1 MRPKVFAVA
10 LVAAV
15 AVAVSLTAIFYSFF
29 HVVDIVS
36 KPMKIIVDDY
46 IGLDANSINLSFG
59 AVPPGDSSHKL
70 FTVRNVYG
78 KDVRVKI
85 KPEGEFRD
93 WVSFSP
99 NNFVLLPDE
108 SKQIKASAKVPENY
122 QMNRT
127 LHGVFSVVFVRS
139 W

>member
-1 MRPKVFAVA
+1 MRPQVFAVA

-46 IGLDANSINLSFG
+46 VGLDANDINLSFG
-59 AVPPGDSSHKL
+59 AVPPGDSGHKL

-78 KDVRVKI
+78 EDVRVKI
-85 KPEGEFRD
+85 KPEGEFSD

-99 NNFVLLPDE
+99 NNFVLVPGA
-108 SKQIKASAKVPENY
+108 SQQVKASAHVPEDY
-122 QMNRT
+122 QTNRT
-127 LHGVFSVVFVRS
+127 LYGVFSVVFVRS